1 MSVKSCILLLFS
13 LSVALFSAG
22 QGSDADSLIRASASA
37 PIPALV
43 VQKPIPASLVGT
55 AILVGASPMF
65 FEPSYRQNLLIREEM
80 QLFRRNS
87 LDHRQ
92 LHFDNELQFLPVCSV
107 VGLKLLGVRSP
118 HSLRQLCF
126 RSASTMI
133 AQVVLVQPIKKVVDE
148 LRPDR
153 SALTSFPSGHTAFA
167 FAGAELLRLEYSET
181 SPLIPVV
188 GYLVATLTG
197 VMRIYNDRHWAGD
210 VLAGAAIG
218 FVAADLSWLLNN
230 WLESKYP
237 FFNH

>member
-1 MSVKSCILLLFS
+1 MSYKSCILLFLS
-13 LSVALFSAG
+13 LSVAHFSAG
-22 QGSDADSLIRASASA
+22 QGSAADSLFRASSSY
-37 PIPALV
+37 PTPTLV
-43 VQKPIPASLVGT
+43 VQRPLPASLVGT

-65 FEPSYRQNLLIREEM
+65 FEPSHRLNLLIREEM

-107 VGLKLLGVRSP
+107 VGLKLLGVQSP

-181 SPLIPVV
+181 SPLIPVA